1 MVEVRSGPE
10 SWWEGEQIRGLCTR
24 VLGSPVDE
32 SILIIRIIIII
43 TISYM
48 LRKVNTLAVLTSN
61 PPIEASESKS

>member
-10 SWWEGEQIRGLCTR
+10 SWWEVEPFRGPCAR
-24 VLGSPVDE
+24 VLESPVDE
-32 SILIIRIIIII
+32 SILIIIIIII